1 VHEDTDAQED
11 EEGETVLTTERYAQL
26 GAEEQFILTVSE
38 NGFGK
43 RSSAYEYRI
52 SGRGGKGIIGMSVT
66 ERNGPIIAAF
76 PVEDTDQLMLVT
88 DSGSLIR
95 TSVGDVRVAGRNTQG
110 VTIFRTEEDA
120 RVVSVV
126 RIGETS
132 SDDED
137 SDDDNGD
144 DNGSD
149 AMPDETSAGADE
161 STSHSDGQSEGQ
173 EDGGSIEE

>member
-1 VHEDTDAQED
+1 
-11 EEGETVLTTERYAQL
+11 
-26 GAEEQFILTVSE
+26 
-38 NGFGK
+38 
-43 RSSAYEYRI
+43 
-52 SGRGGKGIIGMSVT
+52 MSVT

-161 STSHSDGQSEGQ
+161 SASHSEGQSDGQ